1 MSLNKNMLKQPVQ
14 YLMMTAVL
22 AASLFMAGGQAL
34 AHKFIVTAWAEE
46 GSVFLEA
53 GFSNGDMAHG
63 ADIIVFDD
71 ADTRLLT
78 AKTDDQGAASFK
90 IPKKTELKII
100 VNAGM
105 GHQDEATVSLDE
117 IEEAFAV
124 DAAPAAETATA
135 GTETVSSKPQAA
147 AYAQP
152 AAIAGVSAEEIQ
164 RIVDKSLD
172 KKLKPLMRK
181 LSEKNDSGP
190 SFNDIIGGIG
200 YILGLVGL
208 GTYFNYRR
216 KKQGA

>member
-1 MSLNKNMLKQPVQ
+1 MLKQPVR

-71 ADTRLLT
+71 ADNRLLT
-78 AKTDDQGAASFK
+78 AKTDDQGTASFK

-181 LSEKNDSGP
+181 LSEKNDSSP

>member
-1 MSLNKNMLKQPVQ
+1 MLKQPVQ

>member
-1 MSLNKNMLKQPVQ
+1 MSLNKNMLKQPAR
-14 YLMMTAVL
+14 YLIMAAVL
-22 AASLFMAGGQAL
+22 AASLFMTGGQAL

-71 ADTRLLT
+71 AENRLLT

-135 GTETVSSKPQAA
+135 GTESVSSKPQAA

-190 SFNDIIGGIG
+190 SFNDIVGGIG